1 MAKLRDIARQA
12 GVSMGT
18 ASGVMNGVKH
28 FAEPTR
34 RRVLDAAS
42 ELGYAPNLAA
52 KAIRRCPT
60 FHGRPPTNIIAHVNH
75 VLDTTA
81 NNPFVETGLLLLA
94 HLAAAKGYYVLPLFY
109 DQATAFACPP
119 VQNGQVDGVL
129 ASVPDLEIARTVGHL
144 APLVLMNVPFWPE
157 LLPEVS
163 LVNFDLRHGM
173 RAMAR
178 HLAGLGHRRIATLT
192 MNQEDAFSY
201 HGVRCPALAMA
212 CADAGLTLHPDLSR
226 SRQLSPRNHEQVMNE
241 FVAEALPLIRAG
253 EVTALMMV
261 DDQYASEMCNRLGA
275 AGLRVPDDVSVTG
288 FAASPMT
295 SLQMPLPLTT
305 VSYPWAALLDAALDL
320 LIAEI
325 NGRDHRQGE
334 IRIRP
339 DLVIA
344 ATTAIAPQPGRCLS
358 AKPVRVAKTP
368 QARPHV

>member
-12 GVSMGT
+12 RVSMGT
-18 ASGVMNGVKH
+18 ASGILNGAKN

-34 RRVLDAAS
+34 RRVLEAAT

-60 FHGRPPTNIIAHVNH
+60 FHGRPRTNLIAHVTK
-75 VLDTTA
+75 VLDTTSA
-81 NNPFVETGLLLLA
+81 DPFVGERSLLLA

-109 DQATAFACPP
+109 DHVTAFACPP

-129 ASVPDLEIARTVGHL
+129 AGLPDLEIARTVGHL
-144 APLVLMNVPFWPE
+144 APLVLMDVPFPPE
-157 LLPEVS
+157 LLPEVP

-178 HLAGLGHRRIATLT
+178 HLAGLGHRRVATLT
-192 MNQEDAFSY
+192 MNQDDPFAY
-201 HGVRCPALAMA
+201 HGIRCPVLAAA
-212 CADAGLTLHPDLSR
+212 CADAGLELHAGLSR
-226 SRQLSPRNHEQVMNE
+226 NRQLSTPTHETVMAS

-261 DDQYASEMCNRLGA
+261 DDQYADEMLNRLSA
-275 AGLRVPDDVSVTG
+275 AGLCVPEEVSVTG
-288 FAASPMT
+288 FGTASMF
-295 SLQMPLPLTT
+295 SLRTPLPLTT
-305 VSYPWAALLDAALDL
+305 VVYPWTALLDAALDL

-325 NGRDHRQGE
+325 DGRDHRQGE

-339 DLVIA
+339 ELV
-344 ATTAIAPQPGRCLS
+344 TTAS
-358 AKPVRVAKTP
+358 AAVPKVPTIIMPTKRHTP
-368 QARPHV
+368 PKKCA